1 MELEEFQDLFD
12 TYTSKFGNTF
22 SYFDTA
28 NKGNLRQRAADL
40 MQQAL
45 NGDRAAVT
53 NADLGIDIP
62 EDAVS

>member
-1 MELEEFQDLFD
+1 MELEEYQDLFD
-12 TYTSKFGNTF
+12 TYKLQFGNTF

-28 NKGNLRQRAADL
+28 RSDKLRGRAAEL

-45 NGDRAAVT
+45 NGDRGAVT

-62 EDAVS
+62 KDALS